1 MRNPEFEELATKG
14 LEARP
19 MFPRCERR
27 GRGPGDKDRRSGYA
41 DPEVTRRL
49 RRMLQMR
56 LALGVAVFALGP
68 VLFREY
74 AAAIGLFTG
83 ALLLLTVV
91 YAVLL
96 RRHFHPRLFANVQIF
111 ADVFL
116 VTVLISLTG
125 WEDSRF
131 TFLYIIPIIT
141 TSLFFQLRQSVS
153 IALLSSLLYAA
164 VILFHRHREGGGT
177 GFQTMSHGQA
187 AHATSAIETF
197 YSLYIRTVIF
207 CMVGY
212 LCGHLANLLQK
223 QKEELRELKNLH
235 HLILSSMNSGVLTTD
250 ASDRIIYANRA
261 AAKILRLPASQ
272 MCGWSLGDLF
282 VRADQKTQ
290 TTKEDMAGEDL
301 SPSFFTQNLP
311 GDPKI
316 QNSKFKMGQRGE
328 LCARTAEGRIV
339 PIGFNLS
346 ALPNQVGETLGKVMV
361 FSDLTEVKELE
372 RRLRAI
378 DKFRAAGELAAGIA
392 HEIRNPLASI
402 TGATEMLLESNGLS
416 ETNRELLSVVMSE
429 SARLNRIIE
438 DFLAYARRGNLD
450 LGKEDLCQVVKQAIE
465 LVGRSGKLPPG
476 VRVEL
481 VTPPE
486 PAIVSADRSCMMQV
500 FLNLLNNAVEALD
513 GEGMV
518 LVKVESPLP
527 ANDRYTVTISDT
539 GCGIPPG
546 KVNQVFEPFFTTKKN
561 GVGIGLCIAERIV
574 REHNG
579 HIDVASE
586 AGKGT
591 SVTVVIPVDQGSA
604 ESDVPHV
611 SPPAYSERV
620 TQASSPESFK
630 GRESTARR
638 RSSEDATERISRL

>member
-1 MRNPEFEELATKG
+1 MRNPEFADLAAKG
-14 LEARP
+14 LDPQP
-19 MFPRCERR
+19 MSYRCEGR
-27 GRGPGDKDRRSGYA
+27 GRGSGYA

-49 RRMLQMR
+49 RRMLQIR
-56 LALGVAVFALGP
+56 LAVGVAVFALGP
-68 VLFREY
+68 LLFREY
-74 AAAIGLFTG
+74 ASTLSLFTG
-83 ALLLLTVV
+83 SLLLLTGL
-91 YAVLL
+91 YTILL
-96 RRHFHPRLFANVQIF
+96 RRRFPPELFANVQIF
-111 ADVFL
+111 VDVFL
-116 VTVLISLTG
+116 VTVLIALTG

-141 TSLFFQLRQSVS
+141 TSLFFQLRQSIS

-164 VILFHRHREGGGT
+164 VILFHRHRQPLGAVSRG
-177 GFQTMSHGQA
+177 
-187 AHATSAIETF
+187 IETF

-223 QKEELRELKNLH
+223 KKEELRELKNLH

-261 AAKILRLPASQ
+261 AAEILRLPPDQ

-282 VRADQKTQ
+282 FNANE
-290 TTKEDMAGEDL
+290 TTKGNGDGSSSCPL
-301 SPSFFTQNLP
+301 SLSQNLSAES
-311 GDPKI
+311 KI
-316 QNSKFKMGQRGE
+316 EIPASKMKPRGE
-328 LCARTAEGRIV
+328 LRARTAQGRIV

-346 ALPNQVGETLGKVMV
+346 ALPNRDGKPAGKVMV
-361 FSDLTEVKELE
+361 FTDLTEVKELE
-372 RRLRAI
+372 RQLRAV
-378 DKFRAAGELAAGIA
+378 DKFRAAGELASGIA

-416 ETNRELLSVVMSE
+416 ETNGELLSVVMNE
-429 SARLNRIIE
+429 SRRLNRIIE

-450 LGKEDLCQVVKQAIE
+450 LRKEDLCQIVKQAVE

-476 VRVEL
+476 VRIEM

-486 PAIVSADRSCMMQV
+486 PAVVSADRSGMIQV

-518 LVKVESPLP
+518 FVKVESPLP
-527 ANDRYTVTISDT
+527 TSDRYTVTISDT
-539 GCGIPPG
+539 GCGIPPE
-546 KVNQVFEPFFTTKKN
+546 KVNRAFEPFFTTKKN

-579 HIDVASE
+579 HIDITSE

-604 ESDVPHV
+604 GSAVPKV
-611 SPPAYSERV
+611 SPPAYSERG
-620 TQASSPESFK
+620 TQASSPASFK
-630 GRESTARR
+630 GRESAARR
-638 RSSEDATERISRL
+638 RCSEDATERLPRL